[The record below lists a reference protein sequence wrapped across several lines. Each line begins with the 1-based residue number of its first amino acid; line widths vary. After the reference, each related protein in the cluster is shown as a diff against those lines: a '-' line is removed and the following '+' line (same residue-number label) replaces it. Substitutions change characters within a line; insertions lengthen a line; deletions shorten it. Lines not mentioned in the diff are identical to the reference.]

1 MGIWPLTLVLCQ
13 FVCLYSH
20 AWITELPWQ
29 VLIDG
34 YLPPATKFGKGYIF
48 TGVFDSVHGGGGVVS
63 NFSGRGVWSPI
74 FQGGPQF
81 FGGSP
86 NFRGVSKFF
95 FQFLSPQ
102 NFFFYAPTPL
112 RRSMRGRYAS
122 YWNAFLLTLPSQI
135 WNQFNTIRWCSTILL
150 IFLLHT
156 KFTLNSESVESVIQV
171 WFVWKPKTLTRIQ
184 GSVIQANNHH
194 NLNLIPF
201 KITILSCTI
210 SHDKTITR
218 FIIFFCMF
226 CLFVGWRPGEV

>member
-1 MGIWPLTLVLCQ
+1 MDIYRPQRSSGKVIFSQ
-13 FVCLYSH
+13 ACL
-20 AWITELPWQ
+20 ILFTE
-29 VLIDG
+29 
-34 YLPPATKFGKGYIF
+34 
-48 TGVFDSVHGGGGVVS
+48 GGGCGLQFFGERGVVS
-63 NFSGRGVWSPI
+63 NFPGGSPI
-74 FQGGPQF
+74 FR
-81 FGGSP
+81 GSP

-95 FQFLSPQ
+95 FQFFFSFFFQFLSPQ
-102 NFFFYAPTPL
+102 NFFWDAPTPL

-135 WNQFNTIRWCSTILL
+135 WNQLNTIRWYSTVLL